1 VNWLERASPARARRL
16 VNRSQDERPLVLS
29 EVRRTDEQ
37 SVGGR
42 TISKGEFEALALPHA
57 PALYRTAYH
66 LAGNAFEAEDLTQ
79 ETFLRAF
86 RGIGGFRGGD
96 LRAWLFA
103 ILRHAFLD
111 ECRRR
116 GRSPLVEYDIDEG
129 TETLAASVPSAE
141 IEALRDMPN
150 EEVARALAA
159 LPEDWRM
166 IVMLADVEGFS
177 YREIANAMEIPLGTV
192 MSRLH
197 RARRRLYDLMLAS
210 DHSD

>member
-1 VNWLERASPARARRL
+1 M
-16 VNRSQDERPLVLS
+16 LS
-29 EVRRTDEQ
+29 DSSGTDEQ
-37 SVGGR
+37 PMGGR
-42 TISKGEFEALALPHA
+42 TISARDFEAFALPHA

-86 RGIGGFRGGD
+86 RAIGSFRGGD

-116 GRSPLVEYDIDEG
+116 GRSPIVEYDVDERA
-129 TETLAASVPSAE
+129 ETLAVSVPSAE
-141 IEALRDMPN
+141 IEALRNMPN
-150 EEVARALAA
+150 EEVERALKA

-166 IVMLADVEGFS
+166 IVMLADVEDFS
-177 YREIANAMEIPLGTV
+177 YREIASAMEIPLGTV

-197 RARRRLYDLMLAS
+197 RARKRLYDLMLATDRMDGQNVRS
-210 DHSD
+210 G